1 MKRED
6 RLSAGMSPEEIN
18 RVYSVLSKA
27 FSERREKLREQEAR
41 LNATIPNG
49 RGIGEN
55 ENQKNYR

>member
-6 RLSAGMSPEEIN
+6 RLSQGMTPEEVS

-41 LNATIPNG
+41 LNSVIPNG
-49 RGIGEN
+49 KRE
-55 ENQKNYR
+55 KDK